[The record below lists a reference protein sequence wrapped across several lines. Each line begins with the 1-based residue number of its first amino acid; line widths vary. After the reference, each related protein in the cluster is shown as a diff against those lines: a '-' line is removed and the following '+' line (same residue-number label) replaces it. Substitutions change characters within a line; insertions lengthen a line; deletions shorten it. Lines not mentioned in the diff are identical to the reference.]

1 MKLPVGWR
9 KEPARHALASK
20 GVKTKNMLAQAQLG
34 RIQRGGAVK
43 NIVGRRT
50 TYAATLRSLARKYED
65 QGDLRETVSEEDY
78 ERAIRPLFDT
88 LADADELAERGDLKA
103 SVNMIDLARDQYQSM
118 EFTFDVIA
126 HDEARQWVDAVERIT
141 AKTVASSRQQMAVQ
155 KTAPPDQAHTTE
167 GRQ

>member
-20 GVKTKNMLAQAQLG
+20 GIKTKNMLAQAQLG

-43 NIVGRRT
+43 NIVGRRIA
-50 TYAATLRSLARKYED
+50 YSATLRSLARKYED
-65 QGDLRETVSEEDY
+65 QGDLPETVSEGDY

-103 SVNMIDLARDQYQSM
+103 SVNMIELANDQYKAM

-126 HDEARQWVDAVERIT
+126 HDDARQWVDGVERIT

-155 KTAPPDQAHTTE
+155 KGVPPDQAHTPG